1 MTHTEAA
8 QAPTTEPD
16 EATKTPIREWLV
28 RFAFGA
34 GVSALAGAISEIWG
48 PKIGGLFLAFPA
60 ILLASLTL
68 VAKDEGAHQAREDA
82 RGAALGATGLIGF
95 ALVVA
100 VTARP
105 WPTWATLAAATLA
118 WASLSATTYLITA
131 FLHQSRQD

>member
-8 QAPTTEPD
+8 KSPEARPDQA
-16 EATKTPIREWLV
+16 ARTPVREWLI

-34 GVSALAGAISEIWG
+34 GVSALAGIISEIWG
-48 PKIGGLFLAFPA
+48 PKAGGLFLAFPA

-95 ALVVA
+95 AVVVA
-100 VTARP
+100 TAARH
-105 WPTWATLAAATLA
+105 WPVWATLVAATLA
-118 WASLSATTYLITA
+118 WVTISGMAYLVTVMV
-131 FLHQSRQD
+131 HRSRQD